1 MKKNMYEEIKHVKKQ
16 FVYDRYSKI
25 VEDFKDYDKI
35 TSTKMLD
42 AVYKIYADYR
52 NIIDICTERELKYLK
67 KVINKEDNLF
77 DKKYEWEIKIL
88 SSKFL
93 IIRDFL
99 TNTIYIPE
107 EIEDKVKLA
116 LINVD
121 FKNAKYLDRINEIL
135 VGFVKIQGNI
145 YVKVLLSFASSIL
158 GVSADDLL
166 THMQNNKVFKYYV
179 KIYEKD
185 VEKLENIEFI
195 ALYDDYYYLED
206 ELDEQRKLQG
216 LAGSLQVDTKMLQ
229 TLFYNDFDINNKKI
243 KKMLDGICKLPFLY
257 VKAFDIIK
265 EFALLNIDRK
275 ALKQAFLNVQSL
287 KKIDLTNF
295 FNVLDDAMDEMPSG
309 ALNGFTPNQA
319 KQIKQEEMKKEYIK
333 EKKYIKQ
340 DNAHLSNNDAKL
352 FYKLYF
358 GMLEYTNK
366 KYKIR
371 PKLKISQ
378 QKGVDLEE
386 IQYVIEHFWKIKDEV
401 IDEFIKINPYKFNKE
416 EIKIIN
422 EFKQGFRDVFIIG
435 KYEIDYTVIL
445 NMNKT
450 YMIKGLYDNIDEI
463 VSYKDLPQPVMMTI
477 MPFKDQL
484 IYDGLIQPLN
494 IKMGSDFEKTINNEI
509 LNSIKYYH
517 M

>member
-1 MKKNMYEEIKHVKKQ
+1 MKKNMHEQVKNLKKQ

-42 AVYKIYADYR
+42 AVYKIYTDYR

-166 THMQNNKVFKYYV
+166 THMHNNKVFKYYV

-287 KKIDLTNF
+287 KKLT
-295 FNVLDDAMDEMPSG
+295 
-309 ALNGFTPNQA
+309 
-319 KQIKQEEMKKEYIK
+319 
-333 EKKYIKQ
+333 
-340 DNAHLSNNDAKL
+340 
-352 FYKLYF
+352 
-358 GMLEYTNK
+358 
-366 KYKIR
+366 
-371 PKLKISQ
+371 
-378 QKGVDLEE
+378 
-386 IQYVIEHFWKIKDEV
+386 
-401 IDEFIKINPYKFNKE
+401 
-416 EIKIIN
+416 
-422 EFKQGFRDVFIIG
+422 
-435 KYEIDYTVIL
+435 
-445 NMNKT
+445 
-450 YMIKGLYDNIDEI
+450 
-463 VSYKDLPQPVMMTI
+463 
-477 MPFKDQL
+477 
-484 IYDGLIQPLN
+484 
-494 IKMGSDFEKTINNEI
+494 
-509 LNSIKYYH
+509 
-517 M
+517 